1 MVAASWDECPLPEWF
16 GTAQREAALL
26 REAAATLRTSTPTA
40 ARECSFCESLDPTS
54 CPDCEKPWS
63 SNPADYCAVHRAFI
77 GSDEQREAYIRSL
90 LATSTLAGTDR
101 RIGYQ
106 AQPDGTLRRVV
117 AGSAPTAQDG
127 ATMREAL
134 ERLRILLD
142 WRQEHGE
149 SLTRAFRDAPERP
162 TVADLRLIADGA
174 QQQQPSEVPE
184 LSWVR
189 PKRETLTLP
198 CSRCAR
204 QSVRTVPICVRCW
217 HEKIC
222 TPECDGWGCRVP
234 TCAAPQQEET

>member
-1 MVAASWDECPLPEWF
+1 MNSQESPLTES
-16 GTAQREAALL
+16 L
-26 REAAATLRTSTPTA
+26 REQVAVTLERSRQGWANVLELRLIPEQHRDTAERLRDGCESALATLRTST
-40 ARECSFCESLDPTS
+40 
-54 CPDCEKPWS
+54 
-63 SNPADYCAVHRAFI
+63 
-77 GSDEQREAYIRSL
+77 
-90 LATSTLAGTDR
+90 
-101 RIGYQ
+101 
-106 AQPDGTLRRVV
+106 
-117 AGSAPTAQDG
+117 PTAQDG

-134 ERLRILLD
+134 ERIAA
-142 WRQEHGE
+142 QGCNGE
-149 SLTRAFRDAPERP
+149 RATGTACESCQSC
-162 TVADLRLIADGA
+162 IARAALDGA
-174 QQQQPSEVPE
+174 QQQQPSETPE

>member
-1 MVAASWDECPLPEWF
+1 MNSQESPLTESLRELTLPERLEMVAASWDECPLPEWF

-26 REAAATLRTSTPTA
+26 REAAATLRTST
-40 ARECSFCESLDPTS
+40 
-54 CPDCEKPWS
+54 
-63 SNPADYCAVHRAFI
+63 
-77 GSDEQREAYIRSL
+77 
-90 LATSTLAGTDR
+90 
-101 RIGYQ
+101 
-106 AQPDGTLRRVV
+106 
-117 AGSAPTAQDG
+117 PTAQDG

-222 TPECDGWGCRVP
+222 TPECDGCDG
-234 TCAAPQQEET
+234 AAESQPAGGGTQRARHDWPAGVVGQMTGEQREQEVERGA